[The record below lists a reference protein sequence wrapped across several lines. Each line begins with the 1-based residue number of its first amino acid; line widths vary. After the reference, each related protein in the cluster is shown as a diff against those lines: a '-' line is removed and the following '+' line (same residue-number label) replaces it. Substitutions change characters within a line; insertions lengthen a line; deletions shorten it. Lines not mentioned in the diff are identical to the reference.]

1 MSLDNFDTS
10 HWLLKDK
17 EWVVQRKQDWLR
29 IESYFQG
36 PAHKAK
42 KAKTIIKRYFLK
54 GDLPDFKALKDWQS
68 DERHL
73 DIFCFLW
80 LHPSWDKEL
89 LIKLRNDYA
98 SHLDVLKD
106 DVVEGVSKIFMYGT
120 IMASQ
125 NYGNEKV
132 GDSDVLQTDGHNR
145 LLFEILIADEKFNE
159 FLSNGRDDWDIL
171 FNQKEFSSIIT
182 MTNWLKHEK
191 LNNVNQDCL
200 YQYENYLVYWANE
213 CSINTRYFEKKM
225 WPREKPYIQN
235 ALVRLVDFD
244 TDKEGD
250 SPRTRSVLKLREIM
264 ENYDFHPDVT
274 EMWAKAKAGTL
285 ETKGDPWK

>member
-10 HWLLKDK
+10 HWLLNDK
-17 EWVVQRKQDWLR
+17 AWLAQRKEDWAR
-29 IESYFQG
+29 IETYFKG

-54 GDLPDFKALKDWQS
+54 GELPDFKSLKDWQS

-80 LHPSWDKEL
+80 LHPSWDKDL
-89 LIKLRNDYA
+89 LIQLRDEY
-98 SHLDVLKD
+98 SLYPDVLKE
-106 DVVEGVSKIFMYGT
+106 DVSEGVACFQGFST

-125 NYGNEKV
+125 NYDDQEI

-145 LLFEILIADEKFNE
+145 LFFDIIISDVKFNYLLE
-159 FLSNGRDDWDIL
+159 GGRNDWSIP
-171 FNQKEFSSIIT
+171 NSKEDFGYIVSIT
-182 MTNWLKHEK
+182 RWLKHEK

-200 YQYENYLVYWANE
+200 YQYENYLDYWAIKSE
-213 CSINTRYFEKKM
+213 ESKKYFENKTWHRRKGVVS
-225 WPREKPYIQN
+225 N

-244 TDKEGD
+244 TKKEGD
-250 SPRTRSVLKLREIM
+250 SPRTRSVIKLREIM
-264 ENYDFHPDVT
+264 ESYDFHPEVT
-274 EMWAKAKAGTL
+274 EMWAAAKAGTL

>member
-10 HWLLKDK
+10 HWLLNDK
-17 EWVVQRKQDWLR
+17 AWLAQRKEDWAR
-29 IESYFQG
+29 IETYFKG

-89 LIKLRNDYA
+89 LVKLRDDYA
-98 SHLDVLKD
+98 SYPDVLKE
-106 DVVEGVSKIFMYGT
+106 DVSEGVACFKGFST

-125 NYGNEKV
+125 NYDDQGI
-132 GDSDVLQTDGHNR
+132 GDSEVLQTDCHNQ
-145 LLFEILIADEKFNE
+145 LFFDILISDIKFIK
-159 FLSNGRDDWDIL
+159 FLESGRDDWAISFSNKDFGFINDI
-171 FNQKEFSSIIT
+171 T
-182 MTNWLKHEK
+182 RWLKSET
-191 LNNVNQDCL
+191 LNYVNQDCL
-200 YQYENYLVYWANE
+200 YQYEHYLECWAEN
-213 CSINTRYFEKKM
+213 NKNNNPFFEKK
-225 WPREKPYIQN
+225 WNRKKGVVSN
-235 ALVRLVDFD
+235 ALVRIVDFD
-244 TDKEGD
+244 TEKEGD

-264 ENYDFHPDVT
+264 ESYDFHPEVT
-274 EMWAKAKAGTL
+274 EMWAAAKAGTL